1 MHASFGVMLTDPGV
15 EFLEKGEELLVLT
28 DLTPQLLGGIPL
40 LLFHRQAAIRTPEPS
55 HLPGKE
61 E

>member
-1 MHASFGVMLTDPGV
+1 MLTDPGV

-40 LLFHRQAAIRTPEPS
+40 LLFHRQAAIRTPEPG
-55 HLPGKE
+55 HLPGRE

>member
-1 MHASFGVMLTDPGV
+1 MLTDPGV

-55 HLPGKE
+55 HLPETE

>member
-1 MHASFGVMLTDPGV
+1 MLTDPGV
-15 EFLEKGEELLVLT
+15 KFLEKGEELLVLT

-40 LLFHRQAAIRTPEPS
+40 LLFHRQAAVRRPEPS
-55 HLPGKE
+55 HLPGRE